1 MTSVATHRRGSGWR
15 AVVPGLAAA
24 CALWNATPVQAQPD
38 GATGPAEAIA
48 IRQREKATQLQPHV
62 PGRVE
67 RILDRV
73 EGALLGERPSAWHPF
88 FDNAYQ
94 GGGLTLGAG
103 HRSSVGRHGLLDA
116 RGSLTVRGYVRA
128 EVEYVTPLP
137 GPRTELL
144 ALAGWR
150 RATQVGFF
158 GLGTS
163 ATSEDDRVSYGFEQ
177 PYAQVQIGARPV
189 APLRV
194 AAGLEYSHWTVV
206 SGSGDAPSIE
216 EAYGPQDLPGLG
228 TSPAY
233 LQPFVQVGLDTRRE
247 DGQARAGTLVM
258 TRASAHH
265 TRDGA
270 LSFRRMVYEAVH
282 HQPVLQDLWVLSLRT
297 RVETTH
303 PATGDAVPFFL
314 LPSLGGGDTLRGF
327 TSWRFRDR
335 HSLLL
340 SAEWRVMVNRFI
352 EVAAFGDAGKVVSE
366 TRRLDLQELESDFG
380 LGVRLHGVR
389 STFLRVDLAR
399 SHEGLMVVFAA
410 GVPF

>member
-1 MTSVATHRRGSGWR
+1 MTRVATPRSTSGWR
-15 AVVPGLAAA
+15 RVLSGLAAA
-24 CALWNATPVQAQPD
+24 CALWSAEPATAQSD
-38 GATGPAEAIA
+38 GAMGPAETIA
-48 IRQREKATQLQPHV
+48 AQQREKATQLQPHA

-67 RILDRV
+67 RLLDRL
-73 EGALLGERPSAWHPF
+73 EGALLGERPSSWHPF
-88 FDNAYQ
+88 FENAYQ
-94 GGGLTLGAG
+94 GGGLTIGAG
-103 HRSSVGRHGLLDA
+103 HRTSVGRDDLLDV

-128 EVEYVTPLP
+128 EAEYVAPLP
-137 GPRTELL
+137 GPQTELV

-163 ATSEDDRVSYGFEQ
+163 ATSEDDRVNYGFEQ
-177 PYAQVQIGARPV
+177 PYAHVQIGARPM
-189 APLRV
+189 AALRV
-194 AAGLEYSHWTVV
+194 AAGVEYSRWTVV

-216 EAYGPQDLPGLG
+216 QVYGPQDLPGLG
-228 TSPAY
+228 TSPTY
-233 LQPFVQVGLDTRRE
+233 LQPFVQVGLDTRRA

-366 TRRLDLQELESDFG
+366 TRRLDLQQLESDFG
-380 LGVRLHGVR
+380 LGVRLHGLR
-389 STFLRVDLAR
+389 ATFLRIDVAR
-399 SHEGLMVVFAA
+399 SNEGLMVVFAA
-410 GVPF
+410 SVPF